1 MIKPTPRILLQKIGT
16 YLFRNQLHPNTW
28 TNSTFADYQDDN
40 WIITDMRFPNEAQAI
55 KDRGGITI
63 RVERPNLLNNQNNI
77 KLEHISEKSLDDYK
91 FNYYICNDS
100 SIENLI
106 AQVKN
111 ILIKEKLL

>member
-1 MIKPTPRILLQKIGT
+1 MLQQVGT
-16 YLFRNQLHPNTW
+16 DLFRNQFHNNTW
-28 TNSTFADYQDDN
+28 VNATFANYQNDN
-40 WIITDMRFPNEAQAI
+40 WIFTDVRFPNEAESI
-55 KDRGGITI
+55 KDKGGIII

-77 KLEHISEKSLDDYK
+77 NLEHISEKSLDDYK

-106 AQVKN
+106 EQIKN